1 MLDEILDAD
10 DLPETDKQSEQSED
24 EAPDMLLNFNN
35 LVAQGSDFDSH
46 SESDYSTSESEDSGI
61 EY

>member
-1 MLDEILDAD
+1 MLDEIMDD
-10 DLPETDKQSEQSED
+10 NDLPETDAEEQSED

-35 LVAQGSDFDSH
+35 IEAADFDSH
-46 SESDYSTSESEDSGI
+46 SESDYSTSESDDSGI